1 MSITIPKTG
10 RSVIGATGT
19 KAINSFRHAYNGLA
33 ASGLQEI

>member
-1 MSITIPKTG
+1 MLISILKAD
-10 RSVIGATGT
+10 RSVVGATAT

>member
-1 MSITIPKTG
+1 MFITIPKVD
-10 RSVIGATGT
+10 RPVIGATAT